1 MFNETWI
8 RDQFAKGQQQYDQ
21 IADWMNQLPMPQNPP
36 LMMNGIPISP
46 GQFGQNFRNQL
57 SILQPQ
63 SQQPQQ
69 FQQPQPQSIYGAALG
84 NTQQPQVNNNIYG
97 NRLSDITEQATTNR
111 QNLQTQTENFI
122 RQGERNRVRN
132 YMSTGGGYN
141 RAGLRIQNLN
151 V

>member
-21 IADWMNQLPMPQNPP
+21 IADWMNQLTMPQNPT

-57 SILQPQ
+57 SILQQQ

-69 FQQPQPQSIYGAALG
+69 FQQPQPQ
-84 NTQQPQVNNNIYG
+84 TNNNIYG
-97 NRLSDITEQATTNR
+97 NRLSDITEQATANR